1 VSKKSSIKPEKKTAE
16 ISEEKILELIRQRQT
31 ESERDHF
38 KQLSEKLQAKM
49 KKHREKQESVMQQ

>member
-1 VSKKSSIKPEKKTAE
+1 MKPEKKTAE